1 MVNDMIDE
9 LLKLLALIITPDWG
23 ALILLLPL
31 FVLPLVALWLV
42 ATGGGWG
49 VVALT
54 KRRAQLKFADATPT
68 AAGRDAAGHPV
79 YPAGRPYDART
90 AQLYPVGA
98 TSAASGASLLFGC
111 PGCGAVRLAEAAAC
125 NACGME
131 IRVRPRIQLERPAG
145 PPPGG
150 AARA

>member
-1 MVNDMIDE
+1 MIDE
-9 LLKLLALIITPDWG
+9 LLKLLALIITPNWG

-31 FVLPLVALWLV
+31 FIAPLVLLWFV

-54 KRRAQLKFADATPT
+54 KRRAQLKFADSAPT
-68 AAGRDAAGHPV
+68 APQRGADGAPI
-79 YPAGRPYDART
+79 YPPGRPYDPRAV
-90 AQLYPVGA
+90 ALYPVGA
-98 TSAASGASLLFGC
+98 TRSTTGEPLLLAC
-111 PGCGAVRLAEAAAC
+111 PGCSAVRLAEVAAC
-125 NACGME
+125 SACGME
-131 IRVRPRIQLERPAG
+131 IRVRVRVQIERPAG

>member
-1 MVNDMIDE
+1 MIDG
-9 LLKLLALIITPDWG
+9 LLKLLELIITPDWG
-23 ALILLLPL
+23 ALIVLLPL
-31 FVLPLVALWLV
+31 FIAPLVLLWFV

-54 KRRAQLKFADATPT
+54 KRRAQLTFADATPT
-68 AAGRDAAGHPV
+68 APQRDAEGRPL
-79 YPAGRPYDART
+79 YPAGRPYDPRA
-90 AQLYPVGA
+90 AALYPVGA
-98 TSAASGASLLFGC
+98 TRSTTGEPLLLAC
-111 PGCGAVRLAEAAAC
+111 PGCSAVRLAEVAAC

-131 IRVRPRIQLERPAG
+131 IRVRPRVQIERPAG

>member
-1 MVNDMIDE
+1 MIEE
-9 LLKLLALIITPDWG
+9 LLKILALIITPDWG

-31 FVLPLVALWLV
+31 LIAPLVLLWFL

-54 KRRAQLKFADATPT
+54 KRRAQLRFADATPT
-68 AAGRDAAGHPV
+68 PPQRDAEGRPL
-79 YPAGRPYDART
+79 YPAGRPYDPRA
-90 AQLYPVGA
+90 AALYPVGA
-98 TSAASGASLLFGC
+98 TRSNAGEPLLLAC
-111 PGCGAVRLAEAAAC
+111 PGCNAVRLAEVTAC
-125 NACGME
+125 AACGME
-131 IRVRPRIQLERPAG
+131 IRVRPRVQIERPAG

>member
-1 MVNDMIDE
+1 MIEE
-9 LLKLLALIITPDWG
+9 LLKIVALIITPDWG

-31 FVLPLVALWLV
+31 LIAPLVLLWFL

-54 KRRAQLKFADATPT
+54 KRRAQLRFADATPT
-68 AAGRDAAGHPV
+68 PPQRDAEGRPL
-79 YPAGRPYDART
+79 YPAGRPYDPRA
-90 AQLYPVGA
+90 AALYPVGA
-98 TSAASGASLLFGC
+98 TRSNSGEPLLLAC
-111 PGCGAVRLAEAAAC
+111 PGCSAVRLAEVTAC
-125 NACGME
+125 AACGME
-131 IRVRPRIQLERPAG
+131 IRVRPRVQIERPAG

>member
-1 MVNDMIDE
+1 MIEE
-9 LLKLLALIITPDWG
+9 LLKILALIITPDWG

-31 FVLPLVALWLV
+31 LIAPLVLLWFL

-54 KRRAQLKFADATPT
+54 KRRAQLRFADATPT
-68 AAGRDAAGHPV
+68 PPQRDAEGRPL
-79 YPAGRPYDART
+79 YPAGRPYDPRA
-90 AQLYPVGA
+90 AALYPVGA
-98 TSAASGASLLFGC
+98 TRSNSGEPLLLAC
-111 PGCGAVRLAEAAAC
+111 PGCSAVRLAEVTAC
-125 NACGME
+125 AACGME
-131 IRVRPRIQLERPAG
+131 IRVRPRVQIERPAG

>member
-1 MVNDMIDE
+1 MIEE
-9 LLKLLALIITPDWG
+9 LLKILALIITPDWG

-31 FVLPLVALWLV
+31 LIAPLVLLWFL

-54 KRRAQLKFADATPT
+54 KRRAQLRFADATPT
-68 AAGRDAAGHPV
+68 PPQRDAEGRPL
-79 YPAGRPYDART
+79 YPAGRPYDPRAAT
-90 AQLYPVGA
+90 LYPVGA
-98 TSAASGASLLFGC
+98 TRSNSGEPLLLAC
-111 PGCGAVRLAEAAAC
+111 PGCSAVRLAEVTAC
-125 NACGME
+125 AACGME
-131 IRVRPRIQLERPAG
+131 IRVRPRVQIERPAG

>member
-1 MVNDMIDE
+1 MIDE

-23 ALILLLPL
+23 ALIVLLW
-31 FVLPLVALWLV
+31 FF

-49 VVALT
+49 LVALT
-54 KRRAQLKFADATPT
+54 KRRAQLKFADATPLP
-68 AAGRDAAGHPV
+68 AQRDAEGRPI
-79 YPAGRPYDART
+79 YPAGRPYDAKSV
-90 AQLYPVGA
+90 ALYPVGA
-98 TSAASGASLLFGC
+98 TRSLTGEPLLLAC
-111 PGCGAVRLAEAAAC
+111 PGCGAVRLAETTIC

-131 IRVRPRIQLERPAG
+131 IRVRPRVQIERPAG